1 MMFQNIYAGVAF
13 ALLSLAS
20 FSFATNGTMAGS
32 GTAEDPWQVADY
44 EDLKAVGVDSYSMD
58 GHYLL
63 VADIDA
69 SASRFEKSETD
80 STEGFPPIGIQFYGL
95 DIHKLHFGGVF
106 DGGDHTISGLYSKA
120 VDEHAVAMFYGLDS
134 AAVVKNLR
142 MTDCHFSARL
152 NSAATL
158 VFLNLK
164 GVVDSVT
171 FERDTVIGVS
181 STGGVVGDNSD
192 GTVQNVD
199 FNGVVLGI
207 NDREIIGGL
216 VGSNMGEKAVIRN
229 VKVNA
234 DMRSTYNGS
243 YLGVVA
249 GSNSGLIVSA
259 RVDGFLDHG
268 DKIVGGVAGEN
279 SGIIDSCNS
288 VVSIFSMNPGTGGLV
303 GRNLG
308 TIRNSNVE
316 ADSVF
321 CEFRGA
327 GGFVGINDSLAV
339 IENSTVKTNVYSDSA
354 GGFVVHNAGIIR
366 NSHMEG
372 TVAADTFPGI
382 SVSGFAVRNTGL
394 ILNSYTT
401 ANVDAF
407 NRMAGFVVYNAGDI
421 DSCYATGHV
430 NNGERGSG
438 DTYGGF
444 VGLNESSGVITNSRA
459 TGEVVGGMQAGGF
472 VGRNFGTIKNCYA
485 TGDVR
490 SYSGF
495 GGFAGWNDGKI
506 FYCFATGNVQNLKTY
521 DESYSAGGFVGDNRG
536 YVNNAFATGNVSSEY
551 TPGGFVSTNEGYV
564 SNAYATGSVS
574 GKIMVGGFVS
584 SNKKNMENAFYTG
597 KVTLFEGEAE
607 LYGCYA
613 GDNNGEINNALY
625 NKDSCGFETDSL
637 ASGVS
642 LADLKK
648 ADTYKDWV
656 DFDKYWVLR
665 DTMAYPQLVFAEG
678 VFAEV
683 KDDPRMEIVKP
694 AAKVATAGNSLKL
707 SGSRKN
713 MLANLTL
720 SRSGNTQIKVYNL
733 KGRLLKMVSLGELQ
747 AGHHQVLLPSLQE
760 TREIAVVVL
769 FQGAKALSRAIV
781 R

>member
-1 MMFQNIYAGVAF
+1 MVKKLSIFLG
-13 ALLSLAS
+13 ALLAVPCL
-20 FSFATNGTMAGS
+20 ATNGKMAGA
-32 GTAEDPWQVADY
+32 GTAESPWQVADY

-158 VFLNLK
+158 VFFNLK

-181 STGGVVGDNSD
+181 NTGGVVGYNSD
-192 GTVQNVD
+192 GIVQNVD

-207 NDREIIGGL
+207 NNREIIGGL

-279 SGIIDSCNS
+279 SGIVDSCNS

-490 SYSGF
+490 SYSDF

-521 DESYSAGGFVGDNRG
+521 DESYSAGGFVG
-536 YVNNAFATGNVSSEY
+536 S
-551 TPGGFVSTNEGYV
+551 NEGQIN
-564 SNAYATGSVS
+564 NAYATGNVTSEYT
-574 GKIMVGGFVS
+574 GAGFVS
-584 SNKKNMENAFYTG
+584 SNSGTILNAYATG
-597 KVTLFEGEAE
+597 KVSGKVEPAGFVGTNRKNIENVFFAGKTVASGAE
-607 LYGCYA
+607 LYGA
-613 GDNNGEINNALY
+613 GCFVAGNDGSVKNALY
-625 NKDSCGFETDSL
+625 NKDGCGFGTDSTVDGVAFTEMKN
-637 ASGVS
+637 AS
-642 LADLKK
+642 L
-648 ADTYKDWV
+648 YKNWT
-656 DFDKYWVLR
+656 DFDKYWTLN
-665 DTMAYPQLVFAEG
+665 DTMSYPQFVFTAG
-678 VFAEV
+678 VLPEIPI
-683 KDDPRMEIVKP
+683 DDPPIKVKSNMVV
-694 AAKVATAGNSLKL
+694 AKGANGLKL
-707 SGSRKN
+707 YGNRQ
-713 MLANLTL
+713 NLQATVTL
-720 SRSGNTQIKVYNL
+720 SRSGLTNVKVYNL
-733 KGRLLKMVSLGELQ
+733 KGILQKTVSLGDLHE
-747 AGHHQVLLPSLQE
+747 GVHQVNLNG
-760 TREIAVVVL
+760 AVEARGVALIVL
-769 FQGAKALSRAIV
+769 EQNGKALSKALLR
-781 R
+781 